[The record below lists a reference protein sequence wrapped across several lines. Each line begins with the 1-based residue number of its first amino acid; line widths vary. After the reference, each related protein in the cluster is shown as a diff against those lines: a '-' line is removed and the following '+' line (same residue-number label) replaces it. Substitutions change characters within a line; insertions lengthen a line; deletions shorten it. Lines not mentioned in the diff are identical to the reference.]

1 VSRIDGVVVAL
12 VKDTDDKEGEGRV
25 KVEFPWMEGKNE
37 GYWAPVATMMSG
49 ERRGSWFMPET
60 GDEVL
65 VAFERGD
72 VNHPFVVGFLWNGKD
87 KPPIADGI
95 PASVRRL
102 RTKSGHILEFDDRD
116 GKERILVKTQGDHE
130 IELEDSKGFVRVET
144 KGGHQ
149 LDMTDGPTGH
159 VDIKTNGRHN
169 ATLTD
174 GPTGSVEIKTSGNQK
189 ALLRNVPPG
198 IEVSTSGGR
207 RLQLEDTGQ
216 TAILSSGTGSSLVMS
231 ELGGGVI
238 MLSATA
244 GTVVVNCSQAAVSAK
259 SGVVVSAPLTL
270 FSGTVVA
277 KTIVSQ
283 AVVSPI
289 YTKGV
294 LNFV

>member
-49 ERRGSWFMPET
+49 ERRGSWFMPEV

-72 VNHPFVVGFLWNGKD
+72 VNHPFVVGFLWNGKH
-87 KPPIADGI
+87 KPPTADGI
-95 PASVRRL
+95 PAAVRRL
-102 RTKSGHILEFDDRD
+102 RTKSGHILEFDDRE
-116 GKERILVKTQGDHE
+116 GKERILVHTQGEHE

-144 KGGHQ
+144 KGGHH
-149 LDMTDGPTGH
+149 LEMTDGPTGG
-159 VDIKTNGRHN
+159 VDVKTNGKHS

-174 GPTGSVEIKTSGNQK
+174 GPMGSVEIMTSGKQK

-198 IEVSTSGGR
+198 IEVSTQGGR

-216 TAILSSGTGSSLVMS
+216 TAILSAGTGTSLVMS
-231 ELGGGVI
+231 ELGPGII
-238 MLSATA
+238 MLSSTS

-259 SGVVVSAPLTL
+259 SGIVMSAPLTM

-277 KTIVSQ
+277 KTVVSQ
-283 AVVSPI
+283 AVIGQI
-289 YTKGV
+289 YAKGA